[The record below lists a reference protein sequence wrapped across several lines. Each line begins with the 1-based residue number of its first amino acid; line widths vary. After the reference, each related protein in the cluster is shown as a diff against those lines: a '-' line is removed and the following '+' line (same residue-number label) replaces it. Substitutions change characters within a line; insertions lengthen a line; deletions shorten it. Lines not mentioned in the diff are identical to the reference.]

1 MAIEHRKSAPLDGGP
16 MSEEEYLYLDQN
28 AVDARYEY
36 IDGVARLMAGGT
48 FEADRIGFN
57 VRAELQQH
65 FRNGPCT
72 VFGPDMQVLIGTD
85 KHGKNQYYYP
95 DCTISCNV
103 ADRARGNKLI
113 RSPHTV
119 VEVLSP
125 GTEKDD
131 RGTKLDHYQALP
143 TMYEIVFV
151 SQFAPHVEVYHRA
164 ESSAGPIWQHTIY
177 GAGQQVLLPSMDIE
191 IPLDGLYEGINFDE
205 PLPEELA

>member
-1 MAIEHRKSAPLDGGP
+1 MAIEQRKSAPSCGGP

-28 AVDARYEY
+28 AIDARYEY

-48 FEADRIGFN
+48 IEADEIGFN
-57 VRAELQQH
+57 VRAELKQH
-65 FRNGPCT
+65 FLNGPCK
-72 VFGPDMQVLIGTD
+72 VFGPDVQVLIGVG
-85 KHGKNQYYYP
+85 KRGKNQYYYP

-131 RGTKLDHYQALP
+131 RGTKLAHYQALP
-143 TMYEIVFV
+143 TMYEIVLV
-151 SQFAPHVEVYHRA
+151 SQFAPHVEVYHREDA
-164 ESSAGPIWQHTIY
+164 PTGQFWKHTIY
-177 GAGQQVLLPSMDIE
+177 GPGQQVLLPSMDIE
-191 IPLDGLYEGINFDE
+191 IPLDALYEGINFDE